1 MRDITPAVEICTEL
15 AKTCIEAIAV
25 ISAQL
30 DGFRKWLNEVAAEI
44 GKKHELETALRW
56 ASVCNRSLYNRYRHV
71 KKARIRKKYTKK
83 ILKWYRTEA
92 AP

>member
-1 MRDITPAVEICTEL
+1 MCDITQAAEIRTEL

-44 GKKHELETALRW
+44 DERHELKTAVRW
-56 ASVCNRSLYNRYRHV
+56 ASVCNRPLYNCYLHT
-71 KKARIRKKYTKK
+71 KKTRIRKKYTKK
-83 ILKWYRTEA
+83 ILEWYRTEV